1 MREKKEVVGLLNRVL
16 KISEKIIEEDIET
29 YSTEHIDFLF
39 QKSESDIV
47 YKMKQ
52 QEIFFLIEHQRTIDY
67 NMPKRILEYEV
78 EIIKEA
84 TKGKRMTKKHHKLPS
99 VIPIVIYTGS
109 GKWNVEKYIQ
119 ECQEVLQGANRVKLG
134 EYYVLDANDYTNEE
148 LQKDN
153 FFFSKMLLLEKLNKE
168 EEIVQVLSKM
178 IENER
183 GEENRLILKRII
195 TLIMKG
201 KLSFENREMLY
212 HKLEEEETDMVIEVL
227 QKENERQRRLGMAE
241 ILRKSVRNMLQFG
254 EEDEK
259 IMKYMEISKDELEK
273 IKRKLAKS

>member
-1 MREKKEVVGLLNRVL
+1 MKKFTYDDYLRYVSLKRYEANEDSVLREPSAEYKLDRVKVNKPHDKIFKIVLSEKKEVVGLLNRVL
-16 KISEKIIEEDIET
+16 KISQEILEEDIER

-52 QEIFFLIEHQRTIDY
+52 REIFFLIEHQRTIDY

-84 TKGKRMTKKHHKLPS
+84 TKGKIMTKKHHKLPS

-119 ECQEVLQGANRVKLG
+119 ECQEVLQGANKVKLG
-134 EYYVLDANDYTNEE
+134 EYYVLDANDYTNEDLE
-148 LQKDN
+148 KDT
-153 FFFSKMLLLEKLNKE
+153 FFFSKMLLLEKLEKE
-168 EEIVQVLSKM
+168 EEIVQALSKI
-178 IENER
+178 IENEK
-183 GEENRLILKRII
+183 GKDNKLILKRII

-201 KLSFENREMLY
+201 KLSFQNIEMLY
-212 HKLEEEETDMVIEVL
+212 NKLEEHPVI
-227 QKENERQRRLGMAE
+227 NE
-241 ILRKSVRNMLQFG
+241 K
-254 EEDEK
+254 
-259 IMKYMEISKDELEK
+259 
-273 IKRKLAKS
+273 